1 MSKQGSATG
10 GIITSAV
17 VGGIIG
23 AAAALLFAPK
33 TGERLRSDLAS
44 TLQTIGQR
52 TKEVASSVCEHT
64 REAAQGAMEGVKGA
78 AQGAA
83 EGVKG
88 GMDGV
93 RGAVSGAVDGVKTD
107 INSMAPLQDDIQKL
121 GKEMDKMPTNSEV
134 KNKGLQPDPTQ

>member
-1 MSKQGSATG
+1 MSKQGSAAG

-52 TKEVASSVCEHT
+52 TKEVASSVCENT
-64 REAAQGAMEGVKGA
+64 REAAHGAVEGVKVA

-88 GMDGV
+88 
-93 RGAVSGAVDGVKTD
+93 AVNGAVDGVKSD
-107 INSMAPLQDDIQKL
+107 VNSMAPLQDDIQKL